1 MRKYL
6 RTHIFFAYIF
16 FFLRLENY
24 NLHFNWYP
32 FTGEEAPMP
41 IEDIDDFEEDESE
54 EEESEEEEGDE
65 LPEFMNYWNNI
76 PLPGSRIQREM
87 QNFNLD

>member
-1 MRKYL
+1 M
-6 RTHIFFAYIF
+6 F
-16 FFLRLENY
+16 RLENY

-32 FTGEEAPMP
+32 FTGEEAPMH

-54 EEESEEEEGDE
+54 EEESEEEDDE
-65 LPEFMNYWNNI
+65 VPEFMNYWNNI
-76 PLPGSRIQREM
+76 PLPGSGIQREM

>member
-1 MRKYL
+1 
-6 RTHIFFAYIF
+6 
-16 FFLRLENY
+16 
-24 NLHFNWYP
+24 
-32 FTGEEAPMP
+32 MP